1 VLNGACVSVC
11 VCECMCGGMR
21 ICMHVCFGE
30 HISPVTYMTSELRS
44 YGEGVC
50 SFGGGGRLR
59 GGSMSNSVC
68 VCMCVGVGMGMGVD
82 GWVEMRVC
90 MHACFGEHIFPVTYM
105 TSKLR
110 SYRGRCVCGFLGGV
124 IVGGS
129 MLNGVCV
136 YVGVSVGVGGYACLY
151 ACVFR

>member
-1 VLNGACVSVC
+1 MCVQVGQKGQLL
-11 VCECMCGGMR
+11 EPAK
-21 ICMHVCFGE
+21 FE
-30 HISPVTYMTSELRS
+30 HHGSPITCMTSELQ
-44 YGEGVC
+44 
-50 SFGGGGRLR
+50 
-59 GGSMSNSVC
+59 
-68 VCMCVGVGMGMGVD
+68 
-82 GWVEMRVC
+82 
-90 MHACFGEHIFPVTYM
+90 
-105 TSKLR
+105 